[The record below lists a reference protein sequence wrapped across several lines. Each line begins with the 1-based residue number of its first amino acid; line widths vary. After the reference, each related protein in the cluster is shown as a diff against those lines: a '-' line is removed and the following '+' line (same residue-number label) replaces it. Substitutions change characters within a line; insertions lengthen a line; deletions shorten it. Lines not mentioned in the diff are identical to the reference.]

1 MHSRYRVE
9 GGEERAVSLHL
20 DALGN
25 AGVAHAL
32 FERRS
37 ADVGRVGAAAALVRG
52 GAGDEAIATAVR
64 ELGATVAHAHNTL
77 PLIGAQGLAAAREAG
92 ANVALTLHNVRLFCA
107 TGLGERDGGPCTRCR
122 GRNSLP
128 GLVLNCRRSVPEAI
142 AYATALSV
150 HHPTVLA
157 SVDRF
162 VTPSAWAADRVAFL
176 GLPRDRV
183 QVIPHAL
190 PGAAFAGRS
199 RADEGAYAL
208 VLSRLSPEKGVDD
221 AISACAAAGVPLRI
235 AGDGPE
241 RERLE
246 ALAARSGSE
255 VELLGP
261 VSPGLV
267 QDLLRG
273 AAAVLVPSHCHE
285 FSPYSALE
293 AMARGVPVVATAM
306 GGLPELVGAG
316 SCVAL
321 HDGNAFAARLAA
333 LWTDPRRR
341 AAEGDELIARARAN
355 HSEER
360 FTRDLLQLY
369 REVAGGDGARS
380 APREVAGGDGAPSAP
395 RD

>member
-1 MHSRYRVE
+1 MSDPRVLVMHNRYRVE

-20 DALGN
+20 DALAT
-25 AGVAHAL
+25 AGVPHAL

-37 ADVGRVGAAAALVRG
+37 ADVGRARVATALVRG
-52 GAGDEAIATAVR
+52 GAADEAIGAAVR
-64 ELGATVAHAHNTL
+64 DLGATVAHAHNTL
-77 PLIGAQGLAAAREAG
+77 PLIGARGLAAARDAG
-92 ANVALTLHNVRLFCA
+92 ARVALTLHNVRLFCA

-128 GLVLNCRRSVPEAI
+128 GLVLNCRRSVPEAL

-162 VTPSAWAADRVAFL
+162 VTPSSWAADRVAFL

-183 QVIPHAL
+183 EVIPHAL
-190 PGAAFAGRS
+190 PDDAFAERS
-199 RADEGAYAL
+199 RAHEGAYAL

-246 ALAARSGSE
+246 ALAARAGSE
-255 VELLGP
+255 VELLGR
-261 VSPGLV
+261 VSPGEV

-273 AAAVLVPSHCHE
+273 AATVLVPSHCHE

-293 AMARGVPVVATAM
+293 AMAQGVPVVATAM
-306 GGLPELVGAG
+306 GGLPELIGPD
-316 SCVAL
+316 SCVPM
-321 HDGNAFAARLAA
+321 HDRNAFASRLAA

-341 AAEGDELIARARAN
+341 EDEGQELLARARAN

-369 REVAGGDGARS
+369 RDVAGGD
-380 APREVAGGDGAPSAP
+380 
-395 RD
+395 

>member
-1 MHSRYRVE
+1 VTDPRVLVLHNRYRVE

-20 DALGN
+20 DALAN
-25 AGVAHAL
+25 AGIAHEL

-37 ADVGRVGAAAALVRG
+37 ADVGPAGAAAALVRG
-52 GAGDEAIATAVR
+52 GARTDQIATAVQEMR
-64 ELGATVAHAHNTL
+64 ATVAHAHNTL
-77 PLIGAQGLAAAREAG
+77 PLIGARGLAAAREAG
-92 ANVALTLHNVRLFCA
+92 AKVALTLHNVRLFCA

-128 GLVLNCRRSVPEAI
+128 GLVLNCRRSLPQAL

-183 QVIPHAL
+183 EVVPHAL
-190 PGAAFAGRS
+190 PADAFAERS
-199 RADEGAYAL
+199 RAHEGAYAL

-221 AISACAAAGVPLRI
+221 AISPG
-235 AGDGPE
+235 
-241 RERLE
+241 E
-246 ALAARSGSE
+246 A
-255 VELLGP
+255 
-261 VSPGLV
+261 

-293 AMARGVPVVATAM
+293 AMAQGVPVVATAM
-306 GGLPELVGAG
+306 GGLPELIGAG
-316 SCVAL
+316 GCVAL
-321 HDGNAFAARLAA
+321 HDEDAFAARLAA

-341 AAEGDELIARARAN
+341 EAEGAQLIARARAN

-360 FTRDLLQLY
+360 FTRDLLRLY
-369 REVAGGDGARS
+369 REL
-380 APREVAGGDGAPSAP
+380 
-395 RD
+395 

>member
-1 MHSRYRVE
+1 MAHPRVLVLHNRYRVE

-20 DALGN
+20 DALAS
-25 AGVAHAL
+25 AGAPHVL
-32 FERRS
+32 LERRS
-37 ADVGRVGAAAALVRG
+37 ADVGPARAAGALVRG
-52 GAGDEAIATAVR
+52 GSGDEDIAAAVR
-64 ELGATVAHAHNTL
+64 DLGATVAHAHNIL
-77 PLIGAQGLAAAREAG
+77 PLIGARGLAAARAAG
-92 ANVALTLHNVRLFCA
+92 ARVALTLHNVRLFCA

-128 GLVLNCRRSVPEAI
+128 GLVLNCRRSVPEAL

-150 HHPTVLA
+150 HHSTVLA

-183 QVIPHAL
+183 AVIPHAL
-190 PGAAFAGRS
+190 PAAAFADRS
-199 RADEGAYAL
+199 LAHEGTYAL

-221 AISACAAAGVPLRI
+221 AISACAAAGGPLRI

-246 ALAARSGSE
+246 ALAARTGSE
-255 VELLGP
+255 VELLGR
-261 VSPGLV
+261 VEPGEV
-267 QDLLRG
+267 GGLLRG

-293 AMARGVPVVATAM
+293 AMAQGVPVVATAM
-306 GGLPELVGAG
+306 GGLPELIGSD

-333 LWTDPRRR
+333 LWTDSRRR
-341 AAEGDELIARARAN
+341 EAEGEELIARARDH

-369 REVAGGDGARS
+369 RELGRG
-380 APREVAGGDGAPSAP
+380 
-395 RD
+395 

>member
-1 MHSRYRVE
+1 MTDPRVLVLHNRYRVE

-20 DALGN
+20 DALAN
-25 AGVAHAL
+25 AGIAHEL

-37 ADVGRVGAAAALVRG
+37 ADVGPAGAAAALVRG
-52 GAGDEAIATAVR
+52 GARTDQIATAVQEMR
-64 ELGATVAHAHNTL
+64 ATVAHAHNTL
-77 PLIGAQGLAAAREAG
+77 PLIGARGLAAAREAG
-92 ANVALTLHNVRLFCA
+92 AKVALTLHNVRLFCA

-128 GLVLNCRRSVPEAI
+128 GLVLNCRRSLPQAL

-183 QVIPHAL
+183 EVVPHAL
-190 PGAAFAGRS
+190 PADAFAERS
-199 RADEGAYAL
+199 RAHEGAYAL

-221 AISACAAAGVPLRI
+221 AISACAAAGVPLRV

-246 ALAARSGSE
+246 ALAARTGSE
-255 VELLGP
+255 VELLGR
-261 VSPGLV
+261 VSPGEA

-293 AMARGVPVVATAM
+293 AMAQGVPVVATAM
-306 GGLPELVGAG
+306 GGLPELIGAG
-316 SCVAL
+316 GCVAL
-321 HDGNAFAARLAA
+321 HDEDAFAARLAA

-341 AAEGDELIARARAN
+341 EAEGAQLIVRARAN

-360 FTRDLLQLY
+360 FTRDLLRLY
-369 REVAGGDGARS
+369 REL
-380 APREVAGGDGAPSAP
+380 
-395 RD
+395 

>member
-1 MHSRYRVE
+1 VHNRYRVE
-9 GGEERAVSLHL
+9 GGEERAVALHL
-20 DALGN
+20 DALDS
-25 AGVAHAL
+25 AGVDHAL

-37 ADVGRVGAAAALVRG
+37 GDAGRTKVAAALVRG
-52 GAGDEAIATAVR
+52 GDGEDDIGAAVR

-77 PLIGAQGLAAAREAG
+77 PLIGARGLAAAREAG
-92 ANVALTLHNVRLFCA
+92 ARVVLHLHNVRLFCA

-128 GLVLNCRRSVPEAI
+128 GLVLNCRRSLPEAV

-150 HHPTVLA
+150 HHPKVLA

-162 VTPSAWAADRVAFL
+162 VTPSAWAAERVAFL
-176 GLPRDRV
+176 GLPRERV
-183 QVIPHAL
+183 ETVPHAL
-190 PGAAFAGRS
+190 PAAAFAQRS
-199 RADEGAYAL
+199 AAGNGAYAL

-221 AISACAAAGVPLRI
+221 AIAAAAAAGVPLRI

-246 ALAARSGSE
+246 RLAARTGSE
-255 VELLGP
+255 VELLGR
-261 VSPGLV
+261 VAPGEV
-267 QDLLRG
+267 QKLLRG

-293 AMARGVPVVATAM
+293 AMAQGVPVVATAM
-306 GGLPELVGAG
+306 GGLPELLGPE
-316 SCVAL
+316 SCVPL

-333 LWTDPRRR
+333 LWNDPRRR
-341 AAEGDELIARARAN
+341 EAEGEGLIARARAN

-360 FTRDLLQLY
+360 FTSDLLRLY
-369 REVAGGDGARS
+369 GEIAGGD
-380 APREVAGGDGAPSAP
+380 
-395 RD
+395 